1 MLMRFYDPDSG
12 VISIDGHDILHVTR
26 DSLRKQFSMVLQD
39 TWLFEGTIYENV
51 AYGRDNVTE
60 EEVIEACKAVEIH
73 DFIMSLRDGYQ
84 TVLTDDGVNISKG
97 QKQLLTIARA
107 MLSESKMLIL
117 DEATSNVD
125 SNTEQKIQRAMM
137 ELCRGRTTFII
148 AHRLSTIKEADLI
161 LVLQHG
167 TVIEKGTHE
176 ELLGQKGFYSS
187 LFNAQ
192 WES

>member
-1 MLMRFYDPDSG
+1 
-12 VISIDGHDILHVTR
+12 
-26 DSLRKQFSMVLQD
+26 
-39 TWLFEGTIYENV
+39 
-51 AYGRDNVTE
+51 
-60 EEVIEACKAVEIH
+60 
-73 DFIMSLRDGYQ
+73 
-84 TVLTDDGVNISKG
+84 
-97 QKQLLTIARA
+97 
-107 MLSESKMLIL
+107 MLIL